1 MRSSSCALLLS
12 SLVALLPHVAAAEA
26 LHRTWTLYHSLDPKL
41 GAAGFTKRGVVTLTS
56 SDDATDGLQ
65 LTVENDEEAALEA
78 LSISQMMESGWYQLQ
93 LVEEGSPSSVVPV
106 QTTIPACQL
115 RRANFR
121 YVSFVKFAVVRI
133 RTKGLNMLPEHVA

>member
-1 MRSSSCALLLS
+1 LS
-12 SLVALLPHVAAAEA
+12 SLLALLPHVAAAAEG

-56 SDDATDGLQ
+56 GSSQETTDGIQ
-65 LTVENDEEAALEA
+65 LTIENDEEAALEA

-93 LVEEGSPSSVVPV
+93 LVEEGSKVVPV

-121 YVSFVKFAVVRI
+121 YVSFE
-133 RTKGLNMLPEHVA
+133 GSS